1 MESLG
6 NFQILDRLSYQV
18 GDREKAIDILI
29 SRGHMNTDRQT
40 LTQEGIKRNNMTAEE
55 RAIDRAVK
63 KQGGHSSQYS
73 FDAKTNKTK
82 KRKPL
87 RI

>member
-1 MESLG
+1 MEKINRFEL
-6 NFQILDRLSYQV
+6 LDRLTYQL
-18 GDREKAIDILI
+18 GDQEKAIDVLI
-29 SRGHMNTDRQT
+29 KRGHMNDDRQT
-40 LTQEGIKRNNMTAEE
+40 LTQEGIKRNSMTAEE

-63 KQGGHSSQYS
+63 KQGGHPSQYS
-73 FDAKTNKTK
+73 FDSKTNKIK